1 MATGKYKDLL
11 KSLSFQSFLW
21 TQFLGAFNDNVCKIV
36 VSMVAVNLA
45 VSSGGG
51 SGDLPL
57 VGAIFILPFFLFSG
71 YAGHLADVYSK
82 RTVLV
87 ITKCFEIVSM
97 GLALLAFLSG
107 RIEWMLGVLFL
118 MALQSTF
125 FSPAKYGILPEI
137 IPDNNLSRANGL
149 LEMSTFLA
157 IILGTSIGSMMFAAW
172 KDRLWLI
179 SLFLISIAVVGSWVS
194 FGIYKVPPSGI
205 QKPFP
210 LNPWGEIAK
219 GIKRIYR
226 EKVLWHTVLAISYFW
241 FLGALLQM
249 SIILFGKEVLVLDD
263 FWVGILGTF
272 LAFGIGVGS
281 LVAGRLSGDKVEL
294 GLVPLGSIGLGLFSI
309 WLGLSPPS
317 YFQAAMALSLLGFS
331 GGLFIVPL
339 NALIQQKSGR
349 EEKGRIIATTNF
361 MDTGGILLASAAL
374 WIFRDL
380 LQVQADRIIIVFGFF
395 TLLVTVYIL
404 SVLPDFLIRFV
415 LWLLTHTIYR
425 IRIRGQEHVPFR
437 GPALLVCNHVSFVDG
452 LLVGACVQRFIR
464 FLVFS
469 GFFEIKGVG
478 WFLRKMKAI
487 PISVGNRRGVVQ
499 SIERARESL
508 KQGHVVCIFAEG
520 AISRTG
526 NMLSFK
532 RGFERMGKDLNVPII
547 PVHLDG
553 LWGSIFS
560 FEKGRFFFKWPRQ
573 IPYPVTI
580 SFGLPLPANATAQ
593 TVRQA
598 VMELGSEAVKFRRAK
613 DDLLHFKF
621 IRSAK
626 SAWKR
631 GCMSDSTGKR
641 LTYGKALI
649 GAFLL
654 SRRIRRKCRKEEM
667 VGLMLPSSVG
677 GALANIATLLAGKV
691 PVNLNFTA
699 GKEAIDSAVQQCGIK
714 AVLTSRVFV
723 AKANLE
729 HREEFIYLE
738 DLLKK
743 MKPAEKIVQA
753 ILLYLLPGRLI
764 QKIYCPEK
772 SDPNHLATVIFSS
785 GSTGDPKGVMLS
797 HHNVLS
803 NVESLAQLFWVTR
816 KDTMMGVLPFFHS
829 FGFTGTLWFP
839 LLYGF
844 GAIYHPNPMEA
855 KKVGAL
861 VLRHKA
867 TILISTPT
875 FYKSYIRRCSKEE
888 FSSLRYAMVGAEKL
902 RKEVALAF
910 REKYDLSLL
919 EGYGCTELAPVVCVN
934 VEDVH
939 HGPEFQK
946 DSIPETVGHP
956 VPGVALKVV
965 DPDTGEV
972 RPVGQEGLLFVK
984 GPNLMM
990 GYLNQPEK
998 TAEVIQGDWY
1008 NTGDIAAVDGDG
1020 FVRITD
1026 RLSRFSKIGGEM
1038 VPHIKIEEVVSGI
1051 LGTEECAVCAVPDEQ
1066 KGERIVC
1073 FYVKPEMTPEALWG
1087 QLKEQNLPKLWL
1099 PKRENLYPVEALPVL
1114 GTGKRDLR
1122 ALKAMALE
1130 VVAAQE

>member
-1 MATGKYKDLL
+1 MASGKYKDLL

-45 VSSGGG
+45 VGSGEG

-97 GLALLAFLSG
+97 SLALLAFLSG
-107 RIEWMLGVLFL
+107 RMEWMLGVLFL

-125 FSPAKYGILPEI
+125 FSPAKYGILPEMV
-137 IPDNNLSRANGL
+137 PDKNLSRANGL

-157 IILGTSIGSMMFAAW
+157 IILGTSIGSVMFAAW

-179 SLFLISIAVVGSWVS
+179 SLFLIIIAVVGSVVS
-194 FGIYKVPPSGI
+194 FGISKVPPSGI
-205 QKPFP
+205 KKPFP

-219 GIKRIYR
+219 GIKRLYA
-226 EKVLWHTVLAISYFW
+226 EKALWHTVMAIAYFW

-249 SIILFGKEVLVLDD
+249 SIILFGKEVLALDD

-272 LAFGIGVGS
+272 LALGIGCGS

-294 GLVPLGSIGLGLFSI
+294 GLVPLGSIGLGVFSI
-309 WLGLSPPS
+309 CLALSPPS
-317 YFQAAMALSLLGFS
+317 YFQAATALSLLGFS

-349 EEKGRIIATTNF
+349 EEKGRVIATTNF
-361 MDTGGILLASAAL
+361 LDTGGILLASVAL
-374 WIFRDL
+374 WVFRDL
-380 LQVQADRIIIVFGFF
+380 LQVQADGIILFFGLF

-469 GFFEIKGVG
+469 DFFKIKGVG
-478 WFLRKMKAI
+478 WFLKKMKAI
-487 PISVGNRRGVVQ
+487 PISAGNRRGMVQ
-499 SIERARESL
+499 SIEKARESL
-508 KQGHVVCIFAEG
+508 KEGHVVCIFAEG

-526 NMLSFK
+526 NMLPFK
-532 RGFERMGKDLNVPII
+532 RGFERMVKEIDVPII

-560 FEKGRFFFKWPRQ
+560 FEKGGFFFKWPRK

-580 SFGLPLPANATAQ
+580 SFGAPLPSSATAQ

-598 VMELGSEAVKFRRAK
+598 VMELGSEAVRFRRAK
-613 DDLLHFKF
+613 DDLLHLRF

-631 GCMSDSTGKR
+631 VCMSDSTGKR
-641 LTYGKALI
+641 LTYGKTLI

-654 SRRIRRKCRKEEM
+654 SKKIRQKCRNEKM

-699 GKEAIDSAVQQCGIK
+699 GREAVDSAVQQCGIK
-714 AVLTSRVFV
+714 TVLTSRIFITKADLEPRDEFV
-723 AKANLE
+723 
-729 HREEFIYLE
+729 YLE
-738 DLLKK
+738 DLAKI
-743 MKPAEKIVQA
+743 MKPVEKIVQA
-753 ILLYLLPGRLI
+753 ILLYLLPAQWI

-772 SDPNHLATVIFSS
+772 ADPNLLATVIFSS
-785 GSTGDPKGVMLS
+785 GSTGEPKGVMLS

-839 LLYGF
+839 LISGF
-844 GAIYHPNPMEA
+844 GAVYHPNPMEA
-855 KKVGAL
+855 NKIGAL
-861 VLRHKA
+861 VLKHKA

-875 FYKSYIRRCSKEE
+875 FYKAYIRRCSKEE
-888 FSSLRYAMVGAEKL
+888 FASLRYALVGAEKL
-902 RKEVALAF
+902 RKTLALAF
-910 REKYDLSLL
+910 REKYDLGLL

-934 VEDVH
+934 VDDVR

-946 DSIPETVGHP
+946 GSVPETVGHP

-965 DPDTGEV
+965 DPDTGEGL
-972 RPVGQEGLLFVK
+972 PIGQEGLLLVK

-990 GYLNQPEK
+990 GYLNQPDK
-998 TAEVIQGDWY
+998 TEEVVQKDWY
-1008 NTGDIAAVDGDG
+1008 NTGDIAAIDGDG

-1038 VPHIKIEEVVSGI
+1038 VPHIKIEEVISGI
-1051 LGTEECAVCAVPDEQ
+1051 LGTEECAVSAVPDEQ

-1073 FYVKPEMTPEALWG
+1073 FYVKPDTTPGALWK

-1099 PKRENLYPVEALPVL
+1099 PKRENLYPVETLPVL
-1114 GTGKRDLR
+1114 GTGKRDLK

-1130 VVAAQE
+1130 AVDAQT